1 MTIIILGSNGML
13 GSMLCFLCKTQYKH
27 IPSIAITKSDFDVL
41 TDSIDNLDDKLG
53 RLLPDSNY
61 TIINCIGAIPQKK
74 YTPDEYTKIN
84 TKFPQDLS
92 AYCKSRNYSLL
103 HISTNCVFSGKN
115 DNCLESD
122 IPDADDVY
130 GKSKL
135 LGEPS
140 SYGLTIR
147 CSIIGPEK
155 HTFCGLMEWFLNN
168 NSSEIG
174 GFTDSFWN
182 GLTTLE
188 LSKIIFEIISTGKI
202 QSGLLHYYSENTLSK
217 YQILEALKSNFNKQV
232 IINKKEN
239 GLKYY
244 TLSSIHNKPR
254 KNIYIQLNE
263 LAEIFN
269 KYKSFWGL
277 HPLMFGGG

>member
-13 GSMLCFLCKTQYKH
+13 GSMIHFLSKTQYTD
-27 IPSIAITKSDFDVL
+27 IPAIAISKSDFDVL
-41 TDSIDNLDDKLG
+41 AEDIIKLDT
-53 RLLPDSNY
+53 LLPDINY

-84 TKFPQDLS
+84 ITFPKDLS
-92 AYCKSRNYSLL
+92 KYCKARNFKLL
-103 HISTNCVFSGKN
+103 HISTNCVFSGKK

-122 IPDADDVY
+122 ISDADDVY
-130 GKSKL
+130 GKSKF
-135 LGEPS
+135 LGEP

-168 NSSEIG
+168 NSAEIG

-188 LSKIIFEIISTGKI
+188 LSKIIFEIINTGEI
-202 QSGLLHYYSENTLSK
+202 QNGLLHYYSENTLSK
-217 YQILEALKSNFNKQV
+217 YQILEALSNKFNKQV
-232 IINKKEN
+232 TLNKKEN

-244 TLSSIHNKPR
+244 TLSSINTKPR
-254 KNIYIQLNE
+254 INIYNQLDE
-263 LAEIFN
+263 LVEIFN
-269 KYKSFWGL
+269 KYKSFYNL
-277 HPLMFGGG
+277 K

>member
-1 MTIIILGSNGML
+1 MTMSIIILGSNGML
-13 GSMLCFLCKTQYKH
+13 GSMLHFLCKTQYTH
-27 IPSIAITKSDFDVL
+27 IPAINISKSDFDVL
-41 TDSIDNLDDKLG
+41 KDNIDKLDC
-53 RLLPDSNY
+53 LLPDSSNH

-84 TKFPQDLS
+84 TTFPHDLS

-115 DNCLESD
+115 GNCLESD

-130 GKSKL
+130 GKSKF
-135 LGEPS
+135 LGEP

-202 QSGLLHYYSENTLSK
+202 HNGLLHYYSENTLSK
-217 YQILEALKSNFNKQV
+217 YQILEALKSKFNKQV
-232 IINKKEN
+232 TINKKEN

-254 KNIYIQLNE
+254 NNIYTQLNE
-263 LAEIFN
+263 LAEVFD
-269 KYKSFWGL
+269 KYKCF
-277 HPLMFGGG
+277 FGVTPP

>member
-13 GSMLCFLCKTQYKH
+13 GSMIYFLSKTQYSH
-27 IPSIAITKSDFDVL
+27 IPTIAISKSDFDVL
-41 TDSIDNLDDKLG
+41 HDNINKLDT
-53 RLLPDSNY
+53 LLPDNNY

-74 YTPDEYTKIN
+74 YTPDEYAKIN
-84 TKFPQDLS
+84 TTFPQDLS
-92 AYCKSRNYSLL
+92 EYCKIRKYPFI
-103 HISTNCVFSGKN
+103 HISTNCVFSGKK
-115 DNCLESD
+115 DNYLESD
-122 IPDADDVY
+122 IPDTDDIY
-130 GKSKL
+130 GKSKF
-135 LGEPS
+135 LGEPF
-140 SYGLTIR
+140 YGLTIR

-188 LSKIIFEIISTGKI
+188 LSKIIFEIISTGQI
-202 QSGLLHYYSENTLSK
+202 RNGLLHYYSENTLSK
-217 YQILEALKSNFNKQV
+217 YQILEALCNTFNKQ
-232 IINKKEN
+232 ITIHKKEN

-254 KNIYIQLNE
+254 NNIYEQINQLYE
-263 LAEIFN
+263 VFD
-269 KYKSFWGL
+269 KYKSFYNL
-277 HPLMFGGG
+277 K

>member
-13 GSMLCFLCKTQYKH
+13 GSMLYFLCKTQYTH
-27 IPSIAITKSDFDVL
+27 IPSIAVSKSDFDVL
-41 TDSIDNLDDKLG
+41 TDNIDKLDSV
-53 RLLPDSNY
+53 LPNNDC

-84 TKFPQDLS
+84 TTFPHNLS
-92 AYCKSRNYSLL
+92 EYCKSRNYSLL
-103 HISTNCVFSGKN
+103 HISTNCVFSGKK

-122 IPDADDVY
+122 IPDEDHIY
-130 GKSKL
+130 GKSKF
-135 LGEPS
+135 LGEP

-188 LSKIIFEIISTGKI
+188 LSKIIFEIISTGQI
-202 QSGLLHYYSENTLSK
+202 HSGLLHYYSENTLSK
-217 YQILEALKSNFNKQV
+217 YQILEALSNKFNKQV
-232 IINKKEN
+232 TINKKEN

-254 KNIYIQLNE
+254 NNINNQLDE
-263 LAEIFN
+263 LAEVFD
-269 KYKSFWGL
+269 KYKSFYNL
-277 HPLMFGGG
+277 K